1 MRILVAPNAMKGS
14 LSASDFADAIEE
26 GLNLADGST
35 EVLKRPL
42 ADGGDGTNKLLI
54 KALNG
59 LFIPVQVHDPLGRVI
74 VSRFGWLSESKC
86 AVIEMAEA
94 SGLKLLAT
102 DELNPMKASSRG
114 TGELILAAIEKGAQK
129 IILGIGGSATVD
141 GGIGILKALG
151 FRLSDKSGIEINEGG
166 EGLNQIVKIFKDN
179 VNPNILNCEIVIA
192 TDVKNPVLG
201 NEGAATIYGPQKGA
215 TPLMVNDLE
224 SGFQNYVRILE
235 QVSHKELDE
244 LVGGGAAG
252 GVALPLI
259 AFLNARMESGAEL
272 IMELL
277 GVLDEL
283 KKCDLVI
290 TGEGCID
297 LQTCQGKGPAVVALA
312 AREAGIPVIAIG
324 GTIRDEASALFD
336 GIFSITDGPLSLE
349 DAMANSYELTK
360 SLAFQLGKIIKTFLK

>member
-14 LSASDFADAIEE
+14 LSASDFADAIEK

>member
-26 GLNLADGST
+26 GLKLADGST
-35 EVLKRPL
+35 KVLKRPL
-42 ADGGDGTNKLLI
+42 ADGGDGTNELLI
-54 KALNG
+54 NALNG

-102 DELNPMKASSRG
+102 NELNPMTASSRG

-166 EGLNQIVKIFKDN
+166 EGLNQIVKIFKEN

-224 SGFQNYVRILE
+224 SGLQNYVRILE
-235 QVSHKELDE
+235 QVSHKELVE

-349 DAMANSYELTK
+349 FAMANSYELTK
-360 SLAFQLGKIIKTFLK
+360 CLAFQLGKIIKTFLK

>member
-26 GLNLADGST
+26 GLKLADGST

-42 ADGGDGTNKLLI
+42 ADGGDGTNELLI
-54 KALNG
+54 KVLNG

-74 VSRFGWLSESKC
+74 VSRIGWLSESKC

-224 SGFQNYVRILE
+224 SGLQNYVRILE

-259 AFLNARMESGAEL
+259 AFLNAHMESGAEL